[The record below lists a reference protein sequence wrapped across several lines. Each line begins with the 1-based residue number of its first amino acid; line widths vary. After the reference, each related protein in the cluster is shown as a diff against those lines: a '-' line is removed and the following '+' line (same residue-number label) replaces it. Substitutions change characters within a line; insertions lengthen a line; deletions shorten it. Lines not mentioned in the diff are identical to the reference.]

1 MKEFLKNGGI
11 IIAIIGIIILGIAQF
26 SGSNNNLLLGIS
38 AILIV
43 IGFFSYILVN
53 KMIED

>member
-11 IIAIIGIIILGIAQF
+11 IVAIIGIIILGIAQF